1 MPGQE
6 FAPLPQ
12 TEPLLEEPP
21 KGAGSTETDQLPD
34 FTILTGE
41 DADRAAAEEA
51 GVDFIPDDELVSD
64 EDFLRITAEL
74 RGMARTAPQPEGID
88 PATYEDI
95 VERVLDEHFV
105 PQESNQA
112 SPSEPK

>member
-51 GVDFIPDDELVSD
+51 GVDFIPDDQLVTE
-64 EDFLRITAEL
+64 EDFLRIT
-74 RGMARTAPQPEGID
+74 RTAPQPEGID